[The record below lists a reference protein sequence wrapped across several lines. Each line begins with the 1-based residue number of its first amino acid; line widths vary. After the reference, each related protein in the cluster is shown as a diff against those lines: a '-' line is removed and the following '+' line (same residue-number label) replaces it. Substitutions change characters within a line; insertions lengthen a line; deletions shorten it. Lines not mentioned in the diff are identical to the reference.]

1 MEQSCPRSARH
12 LPKVEARGSSVVS
25 NEELRLAGQRH
36 LDEHATYAVGCLT
49 HVIDL
54 RLGEEIHFI
63 AQGLKKAFLE
73 RTWLKAQL
81 TTCLAVVAK
90 VS

>member
-1 MEQSCPRSARH
+1 LGSN
-12 LPKVEARGSSVVS
+12 SSVPVQQVTYLRLKPGDPVSHS
-25 NEELRLAGQRH
+25 NEDAGWRH
-36 LDEHATYAVGCLT
+36 MDEYSTYAVGCIT

-63 AQGLKKAFLE
+63 VQGLKKAFLE

-81 TTCLAVVAK
+81 TACLAVVAK